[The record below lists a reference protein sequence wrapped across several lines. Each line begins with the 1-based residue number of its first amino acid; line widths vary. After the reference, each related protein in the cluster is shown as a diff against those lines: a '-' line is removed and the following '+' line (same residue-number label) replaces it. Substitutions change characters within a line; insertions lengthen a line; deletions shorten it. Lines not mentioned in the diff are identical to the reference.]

1 MKSFKE
7 IMEESK
13 RIDEEMESL
22 MQSIGYESLE
32 AAAKDAEEFLKLIGG
47 VEMLKFNSDEFIKEM
62 EELNKGVEETP
73 LDYEEFESWY
83 EEHQQE
89 TERGLRGGL

>member
-22 MQSIGYESLE
+22 MQSIGYESL
-32 AAAKDAEEFLKLIGG
+32 K
-47 VEMLKFNSDEFIKEM
+47 
-62 EELNKGVEETP
+62 
-73 LDYEEFESWY
+73 
-83 EEHQQE
+83 QQ
-89 TERGLRGGL
+89 LRMQKNF